1 MQMMTE
7 RERRR
12 SLERKIRNEKLQENI
27 PDEAIIKKKKVH
39 QIKKEYGRTIDDVL
53 LHSVR
58 NEPMTFEEYE
68 NRIKSLWEEDHG
80 NKKDEIFN
88 QETHQQ

>member
-1 MQMMTE
+1 MKQ
-7 RERRR
+7 
-12 SLERKIRNEKLQENI
+12 SSKRKRFIRL
-27 PDEAIIKKKKVH
+27 KKNN
-39 QIKKEYGRTIDDVL
+39 GRTIDDVL

-68 NRIKSLWEEDHG
+68 KRIKSLWEEDHG

-88 QETHQQ
+88 QETYQQ

>member
-12 SLERKIRNEKLQENI
+12 SLERKIRNEKMQENI
-27 PDEAIIKKKKVH
+27 PDESVIKKKKVR

-58 NEPMTFEEYE
+58 NEPMTFDEYE
-68 NRIKSLWEEDHG
+68 KRIKSLWEEDHG
-80 NKKDEIFN
+80 NKKDEIIN
-88 QETHQQ
+88 QETYQQ

>member
-1 MQMMTE
+1 MLMMTE

-27 PDEAIIKKKKVH
+27 PDEAVIKKKKVR

-68 NRIKSLWEEDHG
+68 KRIKSLWEEDHG
-80 NKKDEIFN
+80 NEKDEKLN
-88 QETHQQ
+88 QETYQQ